1 MTEMRARLVDKDGNP
16 LGTAS
21 NPLKISGDVGGGVP
35 DGGTTGQVL
44 QKKSDADQDV
54 EWGDGSGSSTA
65 WGSIT
70 GTLSDQTDLGNVL
83 DGKIAA
89 TDVTYENLNANG
101 DVGTTSGT
109 VCAGDDSR
117 LSDSRTPTSH
127 GNEAHSATYIEAS
140 GVTYENLSANG
151 DVGTTT
157 GTVCAGDDSR
167 LSDSRTPTSHGNEAH
182 SSTFLTEIAWG
193 DITGTLSDQTDL
205 GTVLDGKA
213 SKTDSDLTL
222 YVYEDATGD
231 GDGSS
236 KANGFTTLQAA
247 IDAIP
252 DVAQNVTIIVCKGS
266 TNYLGQTT
274 TIQKASVKSLAI
286 RGEFYAYEA
295 CDTNAVAGK
304 IVDASADFSN
314 FEVGDRVVCTKYSG
328 TVGASA
334 IVDYFYAT
342 ITEVGEGYVQTSEE
356 TKVPT
361 TGWRY
366 LINQTVFDGDGGA
379 GLFFAAVA
387 GGVLGIG
394 FQNHVNGINCGSS
407 SNVTINSCIF
417 DASVP
422 SVVSYQDCKA
432 YLRNSA
438 VINIPSAM
446 SGVYVD
452 SGAYL
457 LIKNTVFGAASL
469 TTTTGIRLGPGC
481 IGGNIEYCGFY
492 GFNRGITNQNP
503 VCNVSIVY
511 AYFDSVC
518 NAGASGYNITLV
530 SCTNNAATPVYHLTS
545 GGSIE
550 KWNGQ
555 ALPSIDDATGG
566 QVLALKSDK
575 SALEFASKQPLDAT
589 LTALAGL
596 TTAANKLPYATGE
609 DTFDV
614 CDFTPLGRS
623 LIGTTTASAVR
634 DLIASASSTTVTQSI
649 YVDKAA
655 TGNGTGVDWTNAF
668 TTIQAAVDSLPAI
681 INHAVTII
689 IRKGSTPY
697 NENITIRRV
706 VAAGSITIRGEYYW
720 YGTVAASKTG
730 KITLGVSDYGYADR
744 AQIAAGDVIW
754 ATKWSGDV
762 GVSIPLE
769 SIIDTVSSVSGA
781 EVSLTT
787 NAGKTIDTSWSY
799 EIVKTR
805 ITGANYWD
813 SGTMVLYCPCSIS
826 GLYIDGTGNGACIS
840 ANFSAI
846 VVSVAYCYLC
856 GSSSKGYYGASMG
869 STLTRSCINLTG
881 TGNGVHISFGNFALD
896 RCVINAPVGVR
907 AGSSF
912 SPWSTYNH
920 IMPGTGT
927 GIWAIGNAYV
937 RFYTGRNDATT
948 PKNPA
953 TTVEGAYILIG

>member
-1 MTEMRARLVDKDGNP
+1 MTEMKARLVDKDGNP
-16 LGTAS
+16 LGTAA

-44 QKKSDADQDV
+44 QKKTDADQDT
-54 EWGDGSGSSTA
+54 EWGDVSVATTS

-89 TDVTYENLNANG
+89 TDVTYENLCANG
-101 DVGTTSGT
+101 DVGS
-109 VCAGDDSR
+109 VA
-117 LSDSRTPTSH
+117 
-127 GNEAHSATYIEAS
+127 
-140 GVTYENLSANG
+140 
-151 DVGTTT
+151 

-205 GTVLDGKA
+205 GNVLDGKA
-213 SKTDSDLTL
+213 TRTDSDLTL
-222 YVYEDATGD
+222 YVYEDATGT

-252 DVAQNVTIIVCKGS
+252 DVAQNVTIIVSKGS
-266 TNYLGQTT
+266 TNYLGDTT
-274 TIQKASVKSLAI
+274 TIHKASVKSLTI
-286 RGEFYAYEA
+286 QGEFYAYEA
-295 CDTNAVAGK
+295 CDANAVAGK
-304 IVDASADFSN
+304 VVDADADFSN
-314 FEVGDRVVCTKYSG
+314 FAVGDRVVCTHYSG
-328 TVGASA
+328 TVGSSS
-334 IVDYFYAT
+334 IDDYFYAT
-342 ITEVGEGYVQTSEE
+342 ITEVGSGYVQTSEG

-366 LINQTVFDGDGGA
+366 LINQTVFDLTGETGKKVISNYNSLILTGICIEKCIGWNSYA
-379 GLFFAAVA
+379 IANYGELSTLLCILNANYVAVCTYNSKNTTLSNAA
-387 GGVLGIG
+387 I
-394 FQNHVNGINCGSS
+394 VNAVN
-407 SNVTINSCIF
+407 
-417 DASVP
+417 
-422 SVVSYQDCKA
+422 
-432 YLRNSA
+432 NSA
-438 VINIPSAM
+438 LTVTANYGNLYST
-446 SGVYVD
+446 
-452 SGAYL
+452 
-457 LIKNTVFGAASL
+457 NCVFGGGTFASSVGFSQAN
-469 TTTTGIRLGPGC
+469 TA
-481 IGGNIEYCGFY
+481 GNALSRYCGFFKLLRAVSTEHAQSKNTALSCYIASNCTY
-492 GFNRGITNQNP
+492 G
-503 VCNVSIVY
+503 
-511 AYFDSVC
+511 AY
-518 NAGASGYNITLV
+518 GYNITLV
-530 SCTNNAATPVYHLTS
+530 NCTNNAATPVYNLTS

-550 KWNGQ
+550 KWDGQ

-575 SALEFASKQPLDAT
+575 SGLEFASKQPLDAT

>member
-83 DGKIAA
+83 DGKA
-89 TDVTYENLNANG
+89 T
-101 DVGTTSGT
+101 
-109 VCAGDDSR
+109 R
-117 LSDSRTPTSH
+117 
-127 GNEAHSATYIEAS
+127 
-140 GVTYENLSANG
+140 
-151 DVGTTT
+151 
-157 GTVCAGDDSR
+157 
-167 LSDSRTPTSHGNEAH
+167 
-182 SSTFLTEIAWG
+182 
-193 DITGTLSDQTDL
+193 
-205 GTVLDGKA
+205 
-213 SKTDSDLTL
+213 TDSDLTL
-222 YVYEDATGD
+222 YVYEDATGT

-252 DVAQNVTIIVCKGS
+252 DVAQKVTVIVCKGS

-274 TIQKASVKSLAI
+274 TIQKASVKSLVI
-286 RGEFYAYEA
+286 QGEFYAYEA
-295 CDTNAVAGK
+295 CDANAVAGK
-304 IVDASADFSN
+304 VVDASADFSN

-328 TVGASA
+328 TVGASS
-334 IVDYFYAT
+334 IEDYFYAT
-342 ITEVGEGYVQTSEE
+342 ITEVGEGYIQTSEE

-361 TGWRY
+361 TGWKY
-366 LINQTVFDGDGGA
+366 LINQTVFDGNNGWT

-394 FQNHVNGINCGSS
+394 FPNHVNGINCGSS

-492 GFNRGITNQNP
+492 GFNRGINNQNP

-518 NAGASGYNITLV
+518 NTGAYGYNITL
-530 SCTNNAATPVYHLTS
+530 SNCTNNAATPVYNLTS

-550 KWNGQ
+550 EWDGQ

-575 SALEFASKQPLDAT
+575 SALEFATVSGGGGIT
-589 LTALAGL
+589 WTEI
-596 TTAANKLPYATGE
+596 T
-609 DTFDV
+609 
-614 CDFTPLGRS
+614 
-623 LIGTTTASAVR
+623 GTTQA
-634 DLIASASSTTVTQSI
+634 
-649 YVDKAA
+649 
-655 TGNGTGVDWTNAF
+655 
-668 TTIQAAVDSLPAI
+668 AAVDNGYICNNSALVTVTLPSTCAVGKI
-681 INHAVTII
+681 ISIAGKGAGLWKIAQNANQIIYFGDQNTTTGTAGYLAAQNRRDCVELICVTANTEFQVRSVI
-689 IRKGSTPY
+689 G
-697 NENITIRRV
+697 NITV
-706 VAAGSITIRGEYYW
+706 V
-720 YGTVAASKTG
+720 
-730 KITLGVSDYGYADR
+730 
-744 AQIAAGDVIW
+744 
-754 ATKWSGDV
+754 
-762 GVSIPLE
+762 
-769 SIIDTVSSVSGA
+769 
-781 EVSLTT
+781 
-787 NAGKTIDTSWSY
+787 
-799 EIVKTR
+799 
-805 ITGANYWD
+805 
-813 SGTMVLYCPCSIS
+813 
-826 GLYIDGTGNGACIS
+826 
-840 ANFSAI
+840 
-846 VVSVAYCYLC
+846 
-856 GSSSKGYYGASMG
+856 
-869 STLTRSCINLTG
+869 
-881 TGNGVHISFGNFALD
+881 
-896 RCVINAPVGVR
+896 
-907 AGSSF
+907 
-912 SPWSTYNH
+912 
-920 IMPGTGT
+920 
-927 GIWAIGNAYV
+927 
-937 RFYTGRNDATT
+937 
-948 PKNPA
+948 
-953 TTVEGAYILIG
+953 